1 MCRGQHN
8 GEMNLNAP
16 VEKSDVQTRSRE
28 TRVFVFLTVVLAP
41 MIAVAIVGAYGLII
55 WVYQMLAGPPTG

>member
-1 MCRGQHN
+1 MCRGQHK
-8 GEMNLNAP
+8 EKTHLNAP

>member
-1 MCRGQHN
+1 MS
-8 GEMNLNAP
+8 AP
-16 VEKSDVQTRSRE
+16 VEKGDVQTRSRE